1 MSIKSSASFLR
12 SPNFPSIQRGLPQWF
27 VAPKPATLRMRPVC
41 LSGSLGRG
49 WLYSMLCLRF
59 PSHSVSLSLC
69 PRAHTRMRIYFLM
82 LCNENMMCNLC
93 VWDTIVACLFR
104 IQEHAKACG
113 SEFVWR
119 PPGSRKWPT
128 RTMCASTMRFFF
140 SLCRVRVK
148 KRRLEKNEEDKI
160 NCKMPG
166 QATRR
171 ASAVGKKRQM
181 TLTLPLSL
189 SKCSVPASPIRQE
202 SHLSYCVFITC
213 WSGRVAALLAARL
226 AHPCLLYVRSGQ
238 AMYVPVCAD
247 CHVTAKYSAGTY
259 SLVPVHT
266 VVYRSALQGSMG
278 PSGRLRQGS
287 KQ

>member
-1 MSIKSSASFLR
+1 MYLVWVGNNCPMSIKSSASFLR
-12 SPNFPSIQRGLPQWF
+12 SPNFPSIQRAAPVVRCAQARHPANETGLLVRLPWQRLALQSACAF
-27 VAPKPATLRMRPVC
+27 AFL
-41 LSGSLGRG
+41 LSL
-49 WLYSMLCLRF
+49 
-59 PSHSVSLSLC
+59 SVSRC

-119 PPGSRKWPT
+119 PPGSRKWP
-128 RTMCASTMRFFF
+128 RHEASTMRFFF

-148 KRRLEKNEEDKI
+148 KKEGWKKKREDKI

-166 QATRR
+166 QAMPGHETSKRC
-171 ASAVGKKRQM
+171 GKNRQM

-189 SKCSVPASPIRQE
+189 SNCSVPASPIRQE

-226 AHPCLLYVRSGQ
+226 AHPCLS
-238 AMYVPVCAD
+238 
-247 CHVTAKYSAGTY
+247 TY
-259 SLVPVHT
+259 
-266 VVYRSALQGSMG
+266 
-278 PSGRLRQGS
+278 
-287 KQ
+287 